1 MVWCGVVWCGV
12 VRWGGLPCVV
22 VWCGVVWCGVVWY
35 GVVWCGVVKS
45 VVWCVVVW
53 CCVVRHLVAR
63 CNVALYLAACFAAS
77 VRRNPKAHAQKVA
90 QVGHTRDQKMIQQA
104 SAIFDPKTSDKEMPR
119 TVKVQCKRHSSL

>member
-1 MVWCGVVWCGV
+1 MVWCGAVWCGGV
-12 VRWGGLPCVV
+12 GCRVL
-22 VWCGVVWCGVVWY
+22 WCGAVWCGVVWY

-63 CNVALYLAACFAAS
+63 CNVALYLAVCFAAS